1 VKAMEKNM
9 NLESSKKDVNTK
21 QRILNTAINLFAEKD
36 YNSVSIREIAK
47 EVGIKGSSI
56 YNHFESKEDILDAI
70 LGYHMEA
77 SNAVFNGYFEMP
89 KISHE
94 VEHQSLEE
102 ILLGSMLT
110 SFKFMEFPNMD
121 KIFKILSKEQLNN
134 DKIRN
139 FFLNQYIIS
148 PRVELE
154 KIFKEL
160 INKNMVKQTDEKQ
173 LAAEFH
179 GYVIYKFY
187 ENYMLRRDM
196 ELDFEAMQEDFGKHI
211 KFFSDAVKKEI

>member
-1 VKAMEKNM
+1 
-9 NLESSKKDVNTK
+9 
-21 QRILNTAINLFAEKD
+21 
-36 YNSVSIREIAK
+36 
-47 EVGIKGSSI
+47 
-56 YNHFESKEDILDAI
+56 
-70 LGYHMEA
+70 
-77 SNAVFNGYFEMP
+77 
-89 KISHE
+89 
-94 VEHQSLEE
+94 
-102 ILLGSMLT
+102 
-110 SFKFMEFPNMD
+110 MEFPNMD

-173 LAAEFH
+173 LAAEFL

-196 ELDFEAMQEDFGKHI
+196 ELDFEVMQEDFGKHI